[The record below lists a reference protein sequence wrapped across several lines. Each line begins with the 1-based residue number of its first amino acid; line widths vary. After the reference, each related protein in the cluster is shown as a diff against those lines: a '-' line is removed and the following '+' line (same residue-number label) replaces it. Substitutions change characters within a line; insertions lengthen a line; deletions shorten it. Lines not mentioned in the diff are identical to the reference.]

1 MLDKESECI
10 LLLPGEDN
18 YAYACQSF
26 EISEEDKNE
35 FVKKKIPEEKKEI
48 PEKKKEIPEK
58 KKEKEIPE
66 KEKEKEKENPEEN
79 IVTVVA

>member
-26 EISEEDKNE
+26 EISEEDIQFVNQEILRNRIENLERDIQFVNQKISGKRIKNLE
-35 FVKKKIPEEKKEI
+35 RKLIYPFGVIEK
-48 PEKKKEIPEK
+48 
-58 KKEKEIPE
+58 
-66 KEKEKEKENPEEN
+66 
-79 IVTVVA
+79 